1 MASIKQRKQ
10 KIADWLAVV
19 TDETVLASIEDLM
32 KSSSKDYYNRYVML
46 NEKNTLDSIVA
57 EAEADLAA
65 KRYVS
70 HEDVKRLFS
79 KK

>member
-1 MASIKQRKQ
+1 MASIKERKR
-10 KIADWLAVV
+10 KIADWLAFV

-46 NEKNTLDSIVA
+46 SEHNTLDSIVA
-57 EAEADLAA
+57 EGEADLAA